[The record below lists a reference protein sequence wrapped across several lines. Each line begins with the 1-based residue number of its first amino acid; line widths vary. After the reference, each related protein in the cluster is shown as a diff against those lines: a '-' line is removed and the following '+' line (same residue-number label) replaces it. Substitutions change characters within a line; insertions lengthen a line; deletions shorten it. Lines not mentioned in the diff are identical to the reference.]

1 MQSTTGSAGSAPV
14 NQSPC
19 RCARPGGV
27 PSSPRLRQEHVAEPG
42 LPRHP
47 AGLSADSAVPEQGGN
62 DRQQMLHEPG
72 KSWPGPVQRGLSAPC
87 VTVAVFFGLLLW
99 ARPPVPKY
107 LRLVPLAWSLGVK
120 VS

>member
-1 MQSTTGSAGSAPV
+1 
-14 NQSPC
+14 
-19 RCARPGGV
+19 
-27 PSSPRLRQEHVAEPG
+27 
-42 LPRHP
+42 
-47 AGLSADSAVPEQGGN
+47 
-62 DRQQMLHEPG
+62 MLHEPG